1 MSKVLAQWEKRKTAI
16 QKSKVRFAVLT
27 ALMKMVSK
35 PKAKGKSNDT
45 KAIAEII
52 GKYMYKAF
60 PTKTA
65 RGRYVRMETLI
76 GTVLSVNNDVL
87 YSFGSGYF
95 FLIYEISENGY
106 KRFFDTIKS
115 GQYNSINETVAFQ
128 KQELDEHGKD
138 FIQGSQGLRLFNS
151 IDDEL
156 NDYDS
161 YYTSEHGVETINVN
175 ETINFV
181 TGNKDITL
189 SIINNKLNTID
200 NLYFLNLLKIY
211 SSLGIEKISIKY
223 PIRYLNVRMTFLSG
237 IDANGYTL
245 RCGIMPKEKGVLE
258 GYSDDNKDW
267 IEVKDVLF
275 FDGQWSVVPRSKF
288 ED

>member
-35 PKAKGKSNDT
+35 SKAKGKKKDT
-45 KAIAEII
+45 KTIAEII
-52 GKYMYKAF
+52 GKYMYSAF

-65 RGRYVRMETLI
+65 RSVYPALETLI

-95 FLIYEISENGY
+95 FIIYEISENGY
-106 KRFFDTIKS
+106 KRFFDIIKS
-115 GQYNSINETVAFQ
+115 RQYNSINETVAFQ
-128 KQELDEHGKD
+128 KQELDLGGQI
-138 FIQGSQGLRLFNS
+138 FIKRNQGLQLFS
-151 IDDEL
+151 FL
-156 NDYDS
+156 NDALNNYFS
-161 YYTSEHGVETINVN
+161 YFTSEHIVETLDVN
-175 ETINFV
+175 ETISFITN
-181 TGNKDITL
+181 NKDITL
-189 SIINNKLNTID
+189 SVIDNKLNIINNLH
-200 NLYFLNLLKIY
+200 FLNLLKIY
-211 SSLGIEKISIKY
+211 SSLKIKKISIKY
-223 PIRYLNVRMTFLSG
+223 PIRLLNERMTFLSG

-245 RCGIMPKEKGVLE
+245 RCGIMPKEKGVLK
-258 GYSDDNKDW
+258 GYRNDNKDW

-275 FDGQWSVVPRSKF
+275 FDGEWSVVPRSKF